1 MPIMYRGLLSPT
13 LQLIRLTNS
22 DPVRYKLND
31 VRVRY
36 NEMQIFISPFI
47 VPHFSLASK
56 RIQNKV
62 FKLLS
67 KGKSLRILFPPFI
80 FAHSVALQCDHNWQ
94 YRNRTPKHTHLRRI
108 RSAYTTEGAILHAP
122 SSISLFPLCYARVHS
137 LPNAYQSFTTMS
149 FCYYTHRPNI
159 KFLFLFSCPLSVY
172 FLCF

>member
-1 MPIMYRGLLSPT
+1 MPIMYRGLLSTT

-22 DPVRYKLND
+22 EPVRYKLND

-47 VPHFSLASK
+47 VPQFSLASK

-94 YRNRTPKHTHLRRI
+94 YLNRTPKRTHLRRI
-108 RSAYTTEGAILHAP
+108 LSAYTTEDYTTCTKFNFTFPSLLCTRSLFTKCLPKFYNYELLLLHA
-122 SSISLFPLCYARVHS
+122 
-137 LPNAYQSFTTMS
+137 
-149 FCYYTHRPNI
+149 
-159 KFLFLFSCPLSVY
+159 
-172 FLCF
+172 

>member
-1 MPIMYRGLLSPT
+1 MLEYAI
-13 LQLIRLTNS
+13 
-22 DPVRYKLND
+22 KF
-31 VRVRY
+31 

-62 FKLLS
+62 FKPLS

-108 RSAYTTEGAILHAP
+108 RSAYTTEGTYTTCTKFNFTFP
-122 SSISLFPLCYARVHS
+122 SLLCTRSLFTKCLPKCYNDE
-137 LPNAYQSFTTMS
+137 L
-149 FCYYTHRPNI
+149 
-159 KFLFLFSCPLSVY
+159 LLSHA
-172 FLCF
+172 